1 MAAASVSICSY
12 QCCCQGVIAIFKP
25 RCYESLNWVVVVIK
39 QTVVCTYQCDY
50 FAVSYPPCS
59 YQCNNYLFVWQF
71 GCSAPCGGG
80 AVRFSLHGC
89 ERFAFLEFGA
99 VKIFMFCNIR
109 I

>member
-71 GCSAPCGGG
+71 GCSAPCGG
-80 AVRFSLHGC
+80 VRLGFRSHLVHGWRC
-89 ERFAFLEFGA
+89 GSWSDPFT
-99 VKIFMFCNIR
+99 
-109 I
+109 